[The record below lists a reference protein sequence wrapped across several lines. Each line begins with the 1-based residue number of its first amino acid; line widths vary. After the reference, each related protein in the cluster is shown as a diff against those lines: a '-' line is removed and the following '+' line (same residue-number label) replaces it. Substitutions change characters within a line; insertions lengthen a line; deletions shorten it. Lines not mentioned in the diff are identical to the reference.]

1 MNMFFFLESI
11 NEHPLQI
18 DYKYPDYEIHT
29 ETDIEKAAKIF
40 AKKEKLTYLKYD
52 VLKETYRVY
61 FQKRRR
67 KSWFKQDVYIYN
79 VLPDSGTKTKGT

>member
-1 MNMFFFLESI
+1 MFFFLESI

-29 ETDIEKAAKIF
+29 ETDIEKAAKLF
-40 AKKEKLTYLKYD
+40 AKKKKLKYLRYD
-52 VLKETYRVY
+52 GLRETYRVY

-67 KSWFKQDVYIYN
+67 KSLFKHKKDVYIYH
-79 VLPDSGTKTKGT
+79 VLPNLDTTTKVK